1 MKIESKTSYDPST
14 KDNLQMFSSFERYPE
29 IVQIIDS
36 MTVQILE
43 LLERDFTKVGD
54 NPVMEEDDGDGVIED
69 MEADIDI
76 EEFKREPAD
85 KETVDNDPVSTVQE
99 SQGTIDCVQEM
110 KMNEIGNDC
119 HNKSLLTFSS

>member
-1 MKIESKTSYDPST
+1 MKTESKTSYNPST
-14 KDNLQMFSSFERYPE
+14 KENLQMFSASERYPE

-69 MEADIDI
+69 MVVDIDI
-76 EEFKREPAD
+76 EEFKHEPTD
-85 KETVDNDPVSTVQE
+85 EETVDNDPVSTVQE
-99 SQGTIDCVQEM
+99 SLGTIDCVEQM
-110 KMNEIGNDC
+110 KMDKIGNDC
-119 HNKSLLTFSS
+119 HNKVC